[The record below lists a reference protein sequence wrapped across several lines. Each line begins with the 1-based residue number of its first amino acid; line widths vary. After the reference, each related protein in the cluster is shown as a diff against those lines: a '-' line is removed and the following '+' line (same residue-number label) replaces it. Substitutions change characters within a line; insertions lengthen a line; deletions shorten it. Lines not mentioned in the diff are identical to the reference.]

1 MGKIQKECQKANAL
15 NDEQRKLIE
24 NYLDDGYRKAKV
36 CIIRT
41 VKQTPNEELFDEYM
55 GIVHNGLVKAAL
67 RFSPEKGMKFESF
80 ATMTI
85 CNEIKTYLTRQNR
98 KKRKCELPTVSLDEC
113 LMNDD
118 GILIEETIQDNKAEA
133 FDFGENMV
141 EAVLSKM
148 NRFEK
153 RVTELFMNGYS
164 TKEISQILRCTE
176 KQISTIKNITY
187 KRMDILIT
195 INSYMKGSN

>member
-113 LMNDD
+113 LD
-118 GILIEETIQDNKAEA
+118 GILIEETIQDNKAET

-153 RVTELFMNGYS
+153 RCALPAKMD
-164 TKEISQILRCTE
+164 TKKLQKT
-176 KQISTIKNITY
+176 K
-187 KRMDILIT
+187 
-195 INSYMKGSN
+195 